1 MISEL
6 RNPEAT
12 TEDVADAAKAELQ
25 EGLKENLD
33 NNQDSEG
40 VTDKRSEHVT

>member
-25 EGLKENLD
+25 EGLKENL

-40 VTDKRSEHVT
+40 ATDKRSEHVT